1 MKNTP
6 LLLAL
11 FLLLYSP
18 ATLAQSLQQ
27 KVTLHY
33 SNEKLGTVL
42 KNISNNYDVS
52 FTYSSYYVPVNQ
64 LVTVSVSNQPLATV
78 LDDISSQTGIVYA
91 SIGDQI
97 VLKKEQKQL
106 SQINTL
112 PSKVKQNSPIYP
124 LSPQEKQLIEL
135 MKQERERNM
144 AAVKR
149 PAIREV
155 GGGDSIFEEKI
166 DAYKLAPLVISK
178 AKEDDHRLAQVSIL
192 PFVGTNALKSSQITN
207 NLSFNLFWGTNGGV
221 DGLEVGGFFNHI
233 VYDVKGLQVAGL
245 GNLVHGEVV
254 GTQVSGL
261 FNIGAAK
268 MKGVQIGGLFNV
280 SGETDAVQTAGA
292 FNITKEFAGIQTAGF
307 FNVSKG
313 KADGLQAAGLFNVA
327 GGKTKTQVSSL
338 FNIAEDVE
346 AGQMS
351 ALLNVGKKVGGFQ
364 VGLINVA
371 DSISGIPIGLF
382 NFIKKGYNRV
392 EFAAGEALYANFA
405 LKFGAT
411 SFYNIIQIGGRWDEA
426 IQTNPDG
433 TSAEDLQVTWGLGY
447 GLGTLITLSPK
458 TLLNIEAVAIQVNER
473 EFWTKELNLL
483 NQLRLYFD
491 LRTGKH
497 TSIFAGPTGNL
508 MVSKR
513 TDPESGRVGSAIA
526 PYALHDKT
534 NEHGNVKMWV
544 GFNAGIRF

>member
-6 LLLAL
+6 LLFAL

-18 ATLAQSLQQ
+18 ASLAQSLQQ
-27 KVTLHY
+27 KVTFKY
-33 SNEKLGTVL
+33 ANEKLGTVL
-42 KNISNNYDVS
+42 KNISNSYDVS
-52 FTYSSYYVPVNQ
+52 FTYSSYYIPVNQ
-64 LVTVSVSNQPLATV
+64 LVTVNIANQPLSVA
-78 LDDISSQTGIVYA
+78 LDDISNQTGIVYA
-91 SIGDQI
+91 TIGDQI

-124 LSPQEKQLIEL
+124 LSPQEQKLIEQ
-135 MKQERERNM
+135 MKRERERNM
-144 AAVKR
+144 ASVKK

-178 AKEDDHRLAQVSIL
+178 AKEDDYRLAQVSIL
-192 PFVGTNALKSSQITN
+192 PFVGTNALKSSEITN

-221 DGLEVGGFFNHI
+221 DGLEVGGFNHI
-233 VYDVKGLQVAGL
+233 IYDVKGVQVGGL

-254 GTQVSGL
+254 GTQVGGAFNIGAEKMQGVQVGGL
-261 FNIGAAK
+261 FNI
-268 MKGVQIGGLFNV
+268 

-292 FNITKEFAGIQTAGF
+292 FNITKEFAGIQVAGF
-307 FNVSKG
+307 FNVSAG

-327 GGKTKTQVSSL
+327 GGKTKTQVASL
-338 FNIAEDVE
+338 FNMAGDVE
-346 AGQMS
+346 VGQMS
-351 ALLNVGKKVGGFQ
+351 TLLNVGKKVGGFQ

-405 LKFGAT
+405 LKFGAH
-411 SFYNIIQIGGRWDEA
+411 SFYNIIQIGGRWDEVSRTH
-426 IQTNPDG
+426 QDG
-433 TSAEDLQVTWGLGY
+433 TAAEELQITWGLGY
-447 GLGTLITLSPK
+447 GLGTVLTLSPK
-458 TLLNIEAVAIQVNER
+458 TLMNIEAVAIQVNER

-483 NQLRLYFD
+483 NQLRLYLDF
-491 LRTGKH
+491 RTGRR
-497 TSIFAGPTGNL
+497 TSIFAGPTGNI

-513 TDPESGRVGSAIA
+513 TDTESGIVGSSIA
-526 PYALHDKT
+526 PYAFHDKT